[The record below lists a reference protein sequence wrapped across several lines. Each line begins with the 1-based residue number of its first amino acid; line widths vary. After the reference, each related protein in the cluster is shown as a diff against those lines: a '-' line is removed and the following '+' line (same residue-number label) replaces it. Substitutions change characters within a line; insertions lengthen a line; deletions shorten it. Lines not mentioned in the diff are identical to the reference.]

1 MMLISILAPFLC
13 TLASA
18 FPQAG
23 HPLQGRHLTE
33 HDVIVIRDGQ
43 PKIMDKA
50 TYHAE
55 NPDLAPPAGVNET
68 HNEIRSL
75 RPKSTS
81 EGTKIAK
88 RCKKQDIFTMNPD
101 QVFLNWDVP
110 MSSVVRSLALN
121 TTGTSPTSPVTTVSV
136 TAGYTIGNELSVSQG
151 FGYSII
157 EGFLSGT
164 TTISYSQSWTSS
176 YTAAYTFQVPSG
188 KYAVVVSNPS
198 TTRKTGWVDTGCPG
212 ETGNRVEYVAD
223 SYDSKAYGGLSW
235 VDGIISLCTSDTY
248 PVPRCVGG
256 GTIM

>member
-1 MMLISILAPFLC
+1 MRISTVLPFLF

-18 FPQAG
+18 LPQAG

-33 HDVIVIRDGQ
+33 RDVIVIRDGQ
-43 PKIMDKA
+43 PTVMDKA

-55 NPDLAPPAGVNET
+55 NSHLTPPPNVNET

-75 RPKSTS
+75 RPTSTS
-81 EGTKIAK
+81 EGANIEK
-88 RCKKQDIFTMNPD
+88 RCKKRDIYTLNPD

-121 TTGTSPTSPVTTVSV
+121 TTGTSPISPVTTVAV
-136 TAGYTIGNELSVSQG
+136 TAGYTIANELSVSQG
-151 FGYSII
+151 FGYGII

-164 TTISYSQSWTSS
+164 TTVSYSQSWTSS

-198 TTRKTGWVDTGCPG
+198 TTRRTGWVDTGCPG
-212 ETGNRVEYVAD
+212 EAGNRIEYVGD
-223 SYDSKAYGGLSW
+223 SYESKAYGGLSW

-248 PVPRCVGG
+248 PVPNCVGS
-256 GTIM
+256 GTIS